1 MDILEV
7 ERVIGIL
14 NQEMCKTGELDY
26 IYLDMSAN
34 GYCIVIEF
42 LGHQIWTSDWDER
55 EYHSDIDDHEPLEY
69 YLRREVNKEIGKLKR
84 IKL

>member
-55 EYHSDIDDHEPLEY
+55 ESLALWSPNRRRAWPSHEHSD
-69 YLRREVNKEIGKLKR
+69 LRK
-84 IKL
+84 